1 MMRSSRSGLFAVLQR
16 ARSQSLWVTALV
28 LLLTLGGSAASLEA
42 QVLYGSLVGNVTD
55 ESGAAVP
62 GATVTVTHKETGA
75 SREAVADSTGAYRFA
90 NLQSGTYT
98 VTVKLEGFRQFTRS
112 DIPVTLNN
120 VTRADA
126 ALQVGQLTES
136 VTVTGE
142 RPLLQTDRA
151 EVRSELK
158 AVELTNLPVALN
170 RNYQYM
176 FRTLPGFTPPAEA
189 HSVPSN
195 PSRALV
201 FNVNGAS
208 RSSNNIRIDGV
219 STTNVWLPHVAAY
232 VPALESL
239 EAVNVVTNS
248 FDAEQGLA
256 GGSAIN
262 VQIKSGTNDLHGSG
276 FEYHSNDALRSNNYF
291 AKLNNTPKGDWTYN
305 QFGGTL
311 GGPILRNKLFY
322 FGSYEGTRDEQA
334 LTRTLSVPTAAVR
347 AGNLAVSALP
357 IYDPLTGAAN
367 GSGRTAFA
375 GNQIPADRID
385 PTAKKLLGLL
395 PMPNLRNPDG
405 TIPETNNYFVAAPF
419 VLNRHTLDTKVNL
432 NATQKLN
439 FFGRFSVLDFYTENG
454 TNFGKELQGNPLGSS
469 NPGVGDGNTY
479 NFSVGSTYMLSSNMV
494 MDAHVGFVRM
504 NTGVAQTDINENK
517 GLNFLGL
524 PGTNGP
530 NFYEGGTPLFD
541 LDTYGD
547 LGTTDTFMPYYR
559 SDDQWQAV
567 FNTTWTKGGHNVRFG
582 TDVYYQALNHTQPE
596 ISGGDSFGAR
606 GGFRY
611 QAGTTQLQGG
621 QSGNLYNAFASF
633 LLGYPNRIGRLK
645 LVEPYTT
652 RNWQYSLYVRDQW
665 QPHSKVT
672 VSLGTRWEY
681 YPVPTRASRG
691 LERFN
696 VDTNQMMIGGL
707 GSVPENLGV
716 EVSKTMFAPRAGIVF
731 RATEKSVIRAGF
743 GITNDPY
750 SLARPLRTNHPA
762 VLNLLLDAP
771 NSFQFV
777 SRTADG
783 IPLIPDPDVSSG
795 IVSVPSPI
803 TVFTLDDKFV
813 RGYIRSFNAAFQ
825 HELMWG
831 FVGEAAY
838 VGTRQIDQLGMRELN
853 WSPINGGQA
862 GRQLNARYGR
872 TGQTR
877 LIAPIGD
884 SQYDALQ
891 ARFDRRF
898 RNGIQMGTSY
908 TFSKSTGIAGNGN
921 SDGTLMINIPEYY
934 DLNKARS
941 DFDRTHNLQI
951 SSIVELPFG
960 HGKPWLSNGGVMAA
974 IVGGWQ
980 VSNILSFYSGTPFSV
995 TASGTSLNA
1004 PENSQR
1010 ADQVKDDVEI
1020 YGFAPNQAY
1029 FDVTAFKPVTEARFG
1044 TAPFNVLRGPG
1055 VKSWDLMLARQ
1066 IQLGPQAA
1074 VQLRFEAFNVT
1085 DTPRFNN
1092 PGGNISNLRLN
1103 PDGSVQ
1109 DLNGVGVITGTGEGS
1124 ERQMRFGIRFV
1135 W

>member
-1 MMRSSRSGLFAVLQR
+1 
-16 ARSQSLWVTALV
+16 
-28 LLLTLGGSAASLEA
+28 
-42 QVLYGSLVGNVTD
+42 
-55 ESGAAVP
+55 
-62 GATVTVTHKETGA
+62 
-75 SREAVADSTGAYRFA
+75 
-90 NLQSGTYT
+90 
-98 VTVKLEGFRQFTRS
+98 
-112 DIPVTLNN
+112 
-120 VTRADA
+120 
-126 ALQVGQLTES
+126 
-136 VTVTGE
+136 
-142 RPLLQTDRA
+142 
-151 EVRSELK
+151 
-158 AVELTNLPVALN
+158 
-170 RNYQYM
+170 
-176 FRTLPGFTPPAEA
+176 
-189 HSVPSN
+189 
-195 PSRALV
+195 
-201 FNVNGAS
+201 
-208 RSSNNIRIDGV
+208 
-219 STTNVWLPHVAAY
+219 
-232 VPALESL
+232 
-239 EAVNVVTNS
+239 
-248 FDAEQGLA
+248 
-256 GGSAIN
+256 
-262 VQIKSGTNDLHGSG
+262 
-276 FEYHSNDALRSNNYF
+276 
-291 AKLNNTPKGDWTYN
+291 
-305 QFGGTL
+305 
-311 GGPILRNKLFY
+311 
-322 FGSYEGTRDEQA
+322 
-334 LTRTLSVPTAAVR
+334 
-347 AGNLAVSALP
+347 
-357 IYDPLTGAAN
+357 
-367 GSGRTAFA
+367 
-375 GNQIPADRID
+375 
-385 PTAKKLLGLL
+385 
-395 PMPNLRNPDG
+395 
-405 TIPETNNYFVAAPF
+405 
-419 VLNRHTLDTKVNL
+419 
-432 NATQKLN
+432 
-439 FFGRFSVLDFYTENG
+439 
-454 TNFGKELQGNPLGSS
+454 
-469 NPGVGDGNTY
+469 
-479 NFSVGSTYMLSSNMV
+479 
-494 MDAHVGFVRM
+494 
-504 NTGVAQTDINENK
+504 
-517 GLNFLGL
+517 
-524 PGTNGP
+524 
-530 NFYEGGTPLFD
+530 
-541 LDTYGD
+541 
-547 LGTTDTFMPYYR
+547 
-559 SDDQWQAV
+559 
-567 FNTTWTKGGHNVRFG
+567 
-582 TDVYYQALNHTQPE
+582 
-596 ISGGDSFGAR
+596 
-606 GGFRY
+606 
-611 QAGTTQLQGG
+611 
-621 QSGNLYNAFASF
+621 
-633 LLGYPNRIGRLK
+633 
-645 LVEPYTT
+645 
-652 RNWQYSLYVRDQW
+652 
-665 QPHSKVT
+665 
-672 VSLGTRWEY
+672 
-681 YPVPTRASRG
+681 
-691 LERFN
+691 
-696 VDTNQMMIGGL
+696 
-707 GSVPENLGV
+707 
-716 EVSKTMFAPRAGIVF
+716 
-731 RATEKSVIRAGF
+731 
-743 GITNDPY
+743 
-750 SLARPLRTNHPA
+750 
-762 VLNLLLDAP
+762 
-771 NSFQFV
+771 
-777 SRTADG
+777 
-783 IPLIPDPDVSSG
+783 VSSG

-1109 DLNGVGVITGTGEGS
+1109 DLNGVGVITGTGDGS